1 MRTTVLGFNQAKVVE
16 LKLTTND
23 LLLLQYIMYANSEPT
38 MKHIVEDE
46 ISYVWLQHNKIQ
58 EDLPI
63 LNITD
68 GTLRNK
74 LTEFKNKGLITSKV
88 VANTSGRGSRAY
100 YTITELT
107 TSLINDTVEGPHHS
121 KMTSNIELNGDKE
134 DSISINTNTTQN
146 EDDYSSKGYSR
157 EELRDEFLGS
167 AKKSNRRRNVVKR
180 PTLFD
185 KCVAEIDDYT
195 DKPDLRNKLIQ
206 FLRIRL
212 EVKDKPLGLASWQ
225 GMLEKLDQAVAEC
238 GREYVDVVQQSID
251 KGWLSFYPIDNKQRG
266 KNSNLD
272 YVPISLEVSAD
283 YDIEG
288 DNHIKSHN
296 KKGEKSSGKSF

>member
-1 MRTTVLGFNQAKVVE
+1 MKDNT
-16 LKLTTND
+16 
-23 LLLLQYIMYANSEPT
+23 YIT
-38 MKHIVEDE
+38 
-46 ISYVWLQHNKIQ
+46 IQ
-58 EDLPI
+58 
-63 LNITD
+63 
-68 GTLRNK
+68 
-74 LTEFKNKGLITSKV
+74 SWM
-88 VANTSGRGSRAY
+88 
-100 YTITELT
+100 ITELDLKGT
-107 TSLINDTVEGPHHS
+107 ELIVYATIFGFSQDGESRFKGSRQYLAEWCNGTTRSVQTALNSLVDRGLIQKFENTVNNVKLCEYVAIFTPSEKTSPPPSEKTSLNNIAVD
-121 KMTSNIELNGDKE
+121 NIEKDNF
-134 DSISINTNTTQN
+134 INEITTPETA
-146 EDDYSSKGYSR
+146 EDDCSSKGYSR

-167 AKKSNRRRNVVKR
+167 VKKSNRRRNVVKR

-195 DKPDLRNKLIQ
+195 DKPELRNKLIQ

-225 GMLEKLDQAVAEC
+225 GMLEKLDQAVAAC

-251 KGWLSFYPIDNKQRG
+251 KGWLSFYPIDNKSRCKQP
-266 KNSNLD
+266 NFD

-296 KKGEKSSGKSF
+296 KKGGKPSGQSF